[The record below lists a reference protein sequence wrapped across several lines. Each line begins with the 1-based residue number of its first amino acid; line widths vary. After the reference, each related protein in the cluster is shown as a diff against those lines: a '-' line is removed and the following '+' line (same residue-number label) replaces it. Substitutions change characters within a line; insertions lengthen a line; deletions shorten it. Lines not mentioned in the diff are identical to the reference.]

1 MQAIVQNFESV
12 SNKMKPVVAIVG
24 RPNVGKSTLFNR
36 IIGRRH
42 AIVDDQPGVTRDRNI
57 QDAEWCGRE
66 FLLVDTGGYTREE
79 DTISAAVRAQALRAV
94 EEADVIVFVCDVRAG
109 VTDVDIEV
117 AEILRKQAAHKKVF
131 LAVNKVDSQSFLAE
145 AEAFRKLGLGEPH
158 FIAGEQGLGVA
169 ELLDEVIK
177 SFPPST
183 QKQSNEAEVVKLAV
197 VGRPNVGKSSFVNAV
212 LGEERQIVTE
222 IAGTTRDSID
232 TEFRRYGRQFI
243 LIDTAGLRKRAKVEE
258 DVEFFSTTRTE
269 KALERADVAIV
280 IIDATQGLERQD
292 MRIINMAI
300 ERKCGVLIAI
310 NKWDLIEKDAK
321 TAEAFTEAAQA
332 QLKALSYLPIITVSA
347 VTKQRVFKA
356 IDLAEEIWQARRHR
370 IETSVLNRALLPE
383 IQRSPPWSKSGK
395 EIKVKYITQLATE
408 PPLFA
413 LYASNA
419 KLVQGSYKK
428 YVERLIR
435 EKFGFKGVPIEVQFR
450 QK

>member
-1 MQAIVQNFESV
+1 MSL
-12 SNKMKPVVAIVG
+12 VAIVG

-36 IIGRRH
+36 LIGEKK
-42 AIVDDQPGVTRDRNI
+42 AIVDDVPGVTRDRLYGT
-57 QDAEWCGRE
+57 AEWNGKK
-66 FLLVDTGGYTREE
+66 FTLIDTGGFVPKTE
-79 DTISAAVRAQALRAV
+79 DEIEIAVREQAIIAI
-94 EEADVIVFVCDVRAG
+94 EEADAILFVCDGRDG
-109 VTDVDIEV
+109 ITNYDIDI
-117 AEILRKQAAHKKVF
+117 ANILRRREKNV
-131 LAVNKVDSQSFLAE
+131 LLLVNKCDNSEQDQNSFE
-145 AEAFRKLGLGEPH
+145 FHRLGLGKPYPISALSGRNSWE
-158 FIAGEQGLGVA
+158 FLDDLV
-169 ELLDEVIK
+169 ELLPEKTIKDEDPRLKI
-177 SFPPST
+177 
-183 QKQSNEAEVVKLAV
+183 AI
-197 VGRPNVGKSSFVNAV
+197 VGRPNVGKSSIVNALV
-212 LGEERQIVTE
+212 GKPRSIVTD
-222 IAGTTRDSID
+222 IPGTTRDSID
-232 TEFRRYGRQFI
+232 TIIKHYNEEI
-243 LIDTAGLRKRAKVEE
+243 VLIDTAGLRRRSSIKESI
-258 DVEFFSTTRTE
+258 EFYSVVRTV
-269 KALERADVAIV
+269 KAIERSDVAV
-280 IIDATQGLERQD
+280 VVIDATRGLEDQD
-292 MRIINMAI
+292 KKIINSVEEA
-300 ERKCGVLIAI
+300 RKGIIIAV

>member
-1 MQAIVQNFESV
+1 
-12 SNKMKPVVAIVG
+12 MKPVVAIVG

-36 IIGRRH
+36 IVGKRH

-57 QDAEWCGRE
+57 QDAEWCGRT
-66 FLLVDTGGYTREE
+66 FLLVDTGGYTRE
-79 DTISAAVRAQALRAV
+79 DDSLSTAVRAQAMRAM
-94 EEADVIVFVCDVRAG
+94 EEAQAIVFVCDVRSG

-117 AEILRKQAAHKKVF
+117 AEVLRKKAVHKKIF
-131 LAVNKVDSQSFLAE
+131 LAVNKVDSESLRAE
-145 AEAFRKLGLGEPH
+145 AEAFRKLGLGEPY

-177 SFPPST
+177 SFPAPA
-183 QKQSNEAEVVKLAV
+183 QEQPNRNDVIKLAV

-212 LGEERQIVTE
+212 LGEERQIVTD

-232 TEFRRYGRQFI
+232 TEFRRYGQHFI

-258 DVEFFSTTRTE
+258 DIEFFSTTRTE

-280 IIDATQGLERQD
+280 IVDATQGLEKQD
-292 MRIINMAI
+292 LRIINMAI

-310 NKWDLIEKDAK
+310 NKWDLIEKDSK
-321 TAEAFTEAAQA
+321 TAEAFAEAAQT

-347 VTKQRVFKA
+347 ITKQRVFKA
-356 IDLAEEIWQARRHR
+356 IDLAEEIWKARRHR
-370 IETSVLNRALLPE
+370 IETSVLNRTVLPE

-395 EIKVKYITQLATE
+395 EIKVKYIAQLAIE

-419 KLVQGSYKK
+419 KLVQESYRK
-428 YVERLIR
+428 YVERVIR

>member
-1 MQAIVQNFESV
+1 
-12 SNKMKPVVAIVG
+12 
-24 RPNVGKSTLFNR
+24 
-36 IIGRRH
+36 
-42 AIVDDQPGVTRDRNI
+42 
-57 QDAEWCGRE
+57 
-66 FLLVDTGGYTREE
+66 
-79 DTISAAVRAQALRAV
+79 
-94 EEADVIVFVCDVRAG
+94 
-109 VTDVDIEV
+109 
-117 AEILRKQAAHKKVF
+117 
-131 LAVNKVDSQSFLAE
+131 
-145 AEAFRKLGLGEPH
+145 
-158 FIAGEQGLGVA
+158 
-169 ELLDEVIK
+169 
-177 SFPPST
+177 
-183 QKQSNEAEVVKLAV
+183 
-197 VGRPNVGKSSFVNAV
+197 

-332 QLKALSYLPIITVSA
+332 QLKALSYLPIITISA